1 MKILIL
7 FLICLNA
14 LFALDSNA
22 LFALDSNALKTEIKK
37 AYLKEYKDLKL
48 EIETINLE
56 IPEHFSNAPILS
68 YELNASNKL
77 KKDGVVFLRLE
88 NEPNLRLPVRYS
100 VIGSMQAFKSIGAI
114 KKDENIT
121 ANNTKKERV
130 FFGTLSNPLLEGAIG
145 KVSAKNFI
153 PPNTLLSADKTQ
165 ALIIVRKNDI
175 ITGVYEEGQI
185 SIEISLKALEN
196 GALNQ
201 IIQAKNLESNKI
213 LKAKVLSGSKAQI
226 L

>member
-7 FLICLNA
+7 FLFCL
-14 LFALDSNA
+14 NA

-56 IPEHFSNAPILS
+56 IPERFSNAPILS

-130 FFGTLSNPLLEGAIG
+130 LFGALSNPLLEGAIN

-153 PPNTLLSADKTQ
+153 PPNTLLSTDKTQ

-175 ITGVYEEGQI
+175 ITGVYEDGKI
-185 SIEISLKALEN
+185 SIEISLKVLEN

-213 LKAKVLSGSKAQI
+213 LKAKVLSSSKAQI

>member
-7 FLICLNA
+7 FFMVLGTLLAMDTNT
-14 LFALDSNA
+14 
-22 LFALDSNALKTEIKK
+22 LKTEIKEV
-37 AYLKEYKDLKL
+37 YLKEYKDLKL
-48 EIETINLE
+48 EIETIKLE
-56 IPEHFSNAPILS
+56 IPERFSHASILS

-100 VIGSMQAFKSIGAI
+100 VIGSMQAFKSTSAI

-130 FFGTLSNPLLEGAIG
+130 LFGALSNPLLEGAID
-145 KVSAKNFI
+145 KVSAKHFI
-153 PPNTLLSADKTQ
+153 PPNTLLSMDKTQ

-201 IIQAKNLESNKI
+201 VIQAKNLESNKI
-213 LKAKVLSGSKAQI
+213 LKAKVLSSSKAQI

>member
-7 FLICLNA
+7 FLIGLNA
-14 LFALDSNA
+14 LFALDLNV
-22 LFALDSNALKTEIKK
+22 LKTEIKET
-37 AYLKEYKDLKL
+37 YLKEYKDLKL

-56 IPEHFSNAPILS
+56 IPERFSHASILS
-68 YELNASNKL
+68 YELSASNKL

-100 VIGSMQAFKSIGAI
+100 VIGSMQVFKSIEAI

-130 FFGTLSNPLLEGAIG
+130 LFGALSNPLLEGTID
-145 KVSAKNFI
+145 KVSAKHFI
-153 PPNTLLSADKTQ
+153 PPDTLLSTDKTQ

-196 GALNQ
+196 GTLNQ

-213 LKAKVLSGSKAQI
+213 LKAKVLSSSKAQI

>member
-22 LFALDSNALKTEIKK
+22 LKAEIKK

-56 IPEHFSNAPILS
+56 IPERFSNAPILS

-100 VIGSMQAFKSIGAI
+100 VIGSMQVFKSIGAI

-121 ANNTKKERV
+121 ANNTQKERV
-130 FFGTLSNPLLEGAIG
+130 LFGALSNPLLEGAIG

-175 ITGVYEEGQI
+175 ITGVYKEGQI

-213 LKAKVLSGSKAQI
+213 LKAKVLSNSKAQI

>member
-1 MKILIL
+1 MKILTL
-7 FLICLNA
+7 FFMVLRTLLAMDTNM
-14 LFALDSNA
+14 
-22 LFALDSNALKTEIKK
+22 LKAEIKET
-37 AYLKEYKDLKL
+37 YLKEYKDLKL

-56 IPEHFSNAPILS
+56 IPERFSNASILS

-77 KKDGVVFLRLE
+77 KKDGVVFLKLE

-100 VIGSMQAFKSIGAI
+100 VIGSMQAFKSIEAI

-130 FFGTLSNPLLEGAIG
+130 LFGALSNPLLEGAID

-196 GALNQ
+196 GSLHQ

-213 LKAKVLSGSKAQI
+213 LKAKVLSSSKAQI

>member
-7 FLICLNA
+7 FLFCL
-14 LFALDSNA
+14 NA

-56 IPEHFSNAPILS
+56 IPKRFSNAPILS

-100 VIGSMQAFKSIGAI
+100 VIGSMQAFRSIGAI

-121 ANNTKKERV
+121 ANNTQKERV
-130 FFGTLSNPLLEGAIG
+130 LFGTLSNPLLEGAIG

-201 IIQAKNLESNKI
+201 IIQVKNLESNKI
-213 LKAKVLSGSKAQI
+213 LKAKVLSSSKAQI

>member
-1 MKILIL
+1 MKILTL
-7 FLICLNA
+7 FFMVLRTLLAMDTNM
-14 LFALDSNA
+14 
-22 LFALDSNALKTEIKK
+22 LKTEIKE

-56 IPEHFSNAPILS
+56 IPERFSHASILS

-100 VIGSMQAFKSIGAI
+100 VIGSMQAFKSISAI

-130 FFGTLSNPLLEGAIG
+130 LFGALSNPLLEGAIDR
-145 KVSAKNFI
+145 VSAKHFI
-153 PPNTLLSADKTQ
+153 PPDTLLSMDKTQ

-196 GALNQ
+196 GTLNQ

-213 LKAKVLSGSKAQI
+213 LKAKVLSSSKAQI

>member
-7 FLICLNA
+7 FFMVLRTLLAMDTNM
-14 LFALDSNA
+14 
-22 LFALDSNALKTEIKK
+22 LKTEIKE

-48 EIETINLE
+48 EIETIHLE
-56 IPEHFSNAPILS
+56 IPERFSNASILS

-121 ANNTKKERV
+121 ANNTQKERV
-130 FFGTLSNPLLEGAIG
+130 LFGALSNPLLEGAID

-196 GALNQ
+196 GTLNQ

>member
-1 MKILIL
+1 MKILTL
-7 FLICLNA
+7 FLIGLNA
-14 LFALDSNA
+14 LFALDLNT
-22 LFALDSNALKTEIKK
+22 LKTEIKE
-37 AYLKEYKDLKL
+37 AYLKEYKDLRL
-48 EIETINLE
+48 EIETIKLE
-56 IPEHFSNAPILS
+56 IPERFSNALILS

-100 VIGSMQAFKSIGAI
+100 VVGSMQAFRSIGAI

-130 FFGTLSNPLLEGAIG
+130 FFGALSNPLLEGAID

-196 GALNQ
+196 GTLNQ
-201 IIQAKNLESNKI
+201 IIQAKNVESNKI
-213 LKAKVLSGSKAQI
+213 LKAKVLSSSKAQI

>member
-7 FLICLNA
+7 FFMVLRMLLA
-14 LFALDSNA
+14 MDTSM
-22 LFALDSNALKTEIKK
+22 LKAEIKE
-37 AYLKEYKDLKL
+37 AYLKEYQDLKL

-56 IPEHFSNAPILS
+56 IPERFSNASILS
-68 YELNASNKL
+68 YELSTSNKL

-100 VIGSMQAFKSIGAI
+100 VIGSMQAFKSISAI

-121 ANNTKKERV
+121 ANNTQKERIP
-130 FFGTLSNPLLEGAIG
+130 FGTLSNPLLEGAID
-145 KVSAKNFI
+145 KVSAKHFI
-153 PPNTLLSADKTQ
+153 PPNTLLSTDKTQ

-213 LKAKVLSGSKAQI
+213 LKAKVLSSSKAQI

>member
-7 FLICLNA
+7 FLIC
-14 LFALDSNA
+14 SNA

-56 IPEHFSNAPILS
+56 IPERFSNAPISS

-100 VIGSMQAFKSIGAI
+100 VIGSMQAFRSTGAI

-121 ANNTKKERV
+121 ANNIQKERV
-130 FFGTLSNPLLEGAIG
+130 LFGTLSNPLLEGAIN
-145 KVSAKNFI
+145 KVSAKHFI
-153 PPNTLLSADKTQ
+153 PPNTLLSMDKTQ

-213 LKAKVLSGSKAQI
+213 LKAKVLSSSKAQI

>member
-1 MKILIL
+1 MKIVTL
-7 FLICLNA
+7 FFMVLRTLLAMDTNM
-14 LFALDSNA
+14 
-22 LFALDSNALKTEIKK
+22 LKTEIKET
-37 AYLKEYKDLKL
+37 YLKEYKDLKL

-56 IPEHFSNAPILS
+56 IPERFSHASILS

-77 KKDGVVFLRLE
+77 KKDGVVFLKLE

-100 VIGSMQAFKSIGAI
+100 VIGSMQVFKSANAI

-130 FFGTLSNPLLEGAIG
+130 LFGALSNPLLEGAIDR
-145 KVSAKNFI
+145 VSAKHFI
-153 PPNTLLSADKTQ
+153 PPDTLLSTDKTQ

-196 GALNQ
+196 GVLNQ

-213 LKAKVLSGSKAQI
+213 LKAKVLSSSKAQI

>member
-1 MKILIL
+1 MVLRTL
-7 FLICLNA
+7 LA
-14 LFALDSNA
+14 MDT
-22 LFALDSNALKTEIKK
+22 NALKTGIKEI
-37 AYLKEYKDLKL
+37 YLKEYKDLKL

-56 IPEHFSNAPILS
+56 IPERFSHASILS

-77 KKDGVVFLRLE
+77 KKDGVVFLKLE

-100 VIGSMQAFKSIGAI
+100 VIGSMQAFKSVSAI

-130 FFGTLSNPLLEGAIG
+130 LFGTLSNPLLEGAIDR
-145 KVSAKNFI
+145 VSAKHFI
-153 PPNTLLSADKTQ
+153 PPDTLLSMDKTQ

-213 LKAKVLSGSKAQI
+213 LKAKVLSSSKAQI

>member
-7 FLICLNA
+7 FFMVLRTLLAMDTNT
-14 LFALDSNA
+14 
-22 LFALDSNALKTEIKK
+22 LKTEIK
-37 AYLKEYKDLKL
+37 AIYLKEYQDLKL

-56 IPEHFSNAPILS
+56 IPERFSNAPILS
-68 YELNASNKL
+68 YELSASNKL

-100 VIGSMQAFKSIGAI
+100 VIGSMQAFKSISAI

-121 ANNTKKERV
+121 ASNTKKERV
-130 FFGTLSNPLLEGAIG
+130 LFGALSNPLLEGAIDR
-145 KVSAKNFI
+145 VSAKNFI
-153 PPNTLLSADKTQ
+153 PPDTLLSMDKTQ

-196 GALNQ
+196 GTLNQ

-213 LKAKVLSGSKAQI
+213 LKAKVLSSSKAQI

>member
-14 LFALDSNA
+14 LFT
-22 LFALDSNALKTEIKK
+22 LDSNALKTEIKK

-56 IPEHFSNAPILS
+56 IPERFSNALILS

-100 VIGSMQAFKSIGAI
+100 VIGSMQVFRSIGAI

-121 ANNTKKERV
+121 ANNTQKERV
-130 FFGTLSNPLLEGAIG
+130 LFGALSNPLLEGAIG

-213 LKAKVLSGSKAQI
+213 LKAKVLSSSKVQI

>member
-7 FLICLNA
+7 FLMCLNV
-14 LFALDSNA
+14 
-22 LFALDSNALKTEIKK
+22 LFALDSNALKTAIKE

-56 IPEHFSNAPILS
+56 IPERFSNAPILS
-68 YELNASNKL
+68 YELNAFNKL

-100 VIGSMQAFKSIGAI
+100 VTGSMQAFKSVGAI

-121 ANNTKKERV
+121 TNNTKKERV
-130 FFGTLSNPLLEGAIG
+130 LFGALSNPLLEGAID

-196 GALNQ
+196 GVLNQ
-201 IIQAKNLESNKI
+201 IIQAKNLESDKI
-213 LKAKVLSGSKAQI
+213 LKAKVLSSSKAQI

>member
-1 MKILIL
+1 MKILTL
-7 FLICLNA
+7 FFMVLRTLLAMDTNM
-14 LFALDSNA
+14 
-22 LFALDSNALKTEIKK
+22 LKAEIK
-37 AYLKEYKDLKL
+37 AIYLKEYQDLKL

-56 IPEHFSNAPILS
+56 IPERFSHAPILS
-68 YELNASNKL
+68 YELSASNKL

-100 VIGSMQAFKSIGAI
+100 VIGSMQAFKSASAI

-130 FFGTLSNPLLEGAIG
+130 LFGALSNPLLEGAID
-145 KVSAKNFI
+145 KVSAKHFI
-153 PPNTLLSADKTQ
+153 PPDTLLSADKTQ

-196 GALNQ
+196 GALHQ

-213 LKAKVLSGSKAQI
+213 LKAKVLSSSKAQI

>member
-1 MKILIL
+1 MVLRTL
-7 FLICLNA
+7 LAMDTNM
-14 LFALDSNA
+14 
-22 LFALDSNALKTEIKK
+22 LKAEIK
-37 AYLKEYKDLKL
+37 AIYLKEYQDLKL

-56 IPEHFSNAPILS
+56 IPERFSHAPILS
-68 YELNASNKL
+68 YELSASNKL
-77 KKDGVVFLRLE
+77 KKDGVVFLKLE

-100 VIGSMQAFKSIGAI
+100 VIGSMQAFKSISTI

-121 ANNTKKERV
+121 ANNTQKERIL
-130 FFGTLSNPLLEGAIG
+130 FGALSNPLLEGAIDR
-145 KVSAKNFI
+145 VSAKHFI

-213 LKAKVLSGSKAQI
+213 LKAKVLSSSKAQI

>member
-1 MKILIL
+1 MKILTL
-7 FLICLNA
+7 FFMVLRTLLAMDTNM
-14 LFALDSNA
+14 
-22 LFALDSNALKTEIKK
+22 LKTEIKET
-37 AYLKEYKDLKL
+37 YLKEYKDLKL
-48 EIETINLE
+48 EIETIDLE
-56 IPEHFSNAPILS
+56 IPERFSNTPILS

-77 KKDGVVFLRLE
+77 KKDGVVFLKLE

-100 VIGSMQAFKSIGAI
+100 VIGSMQAFKSIEAI

-121 ANNTKKERV
+121 ANNTQKERV
-130 FFGTLSNPLLEGAIG
+130 LFGALSNPLLEGAID

-196 GALNQ
+196 GTLNQ

-213 LKAKVLSGSKAQI
+213 LKAKVLSSSKAQI

>member
-7 FLICLNA
+7 FLFCL
-14 LFALDSNA
+14 NA
-22 LFALDSNALKTEIKK
+22 LFALDSNALKTEIKE

-56 IPEHFSNAPILS
+56 IPGRFSNAPILS
-68 YELNASNKL
+68 YELNASSKL

-130 FFGTLSNPLLEGAIG
+130 LFGALSNPLLEGAIG
-145 KVSAKNFI
+145 KVSTKNFI
-153 PPNTLLSADKTQ
+153 PPNTLLSTDKTQ

-213 LKAKVLSGSKAQI
+213 LKAKVLSSSKAQI

>member
-1 MKILIL
+1 MKILTL
-7 FLICLNA
+7 FFMVLRTLLAMDTNT
-14 LFALDSNA
+14 
-22 LFALDSNALKTEIKK
+22 LKTEIKEI
-37 AYLKEYKDLKL
+37 YLKEYKDLKL

-56 IPEHFSNAPILS
+56 IPERFSHASILS
-68 YELNASNKL
+68 YELSASNKL

-100 VIGSMQAFKSIGAI
+100 VIGSMQAFKSASAI

-121 ANNTKKERV
+121 ASNTKKERV
-130 FFGTLSNPLLEGAIG
+130 LFGTLSNPLLEGAIDR
-145 KVSAKNFI
+145 VSAKHFI
-153 PPNTLLSADKTQ
+153 PPDTLLSMDKTQ

-213 LKAKVLSGSKAQI
+213 LKAKVLSSSKAQI

>member
-7 FLICLNA
+7 FFMVLRTLLAMDTNM
-14 LFALDSNA
+14 
-22 LFALDSNALKTEIKK
+22 LKAEIKET
-37 AYLKEYKDLKL
+37 YLKEYKDLKL

-56 IPEHFSNAPILS
+56 IPERFSHASILS

-130 FFGTLSNPLLEGAIG
+130 LFGTLSNPLLEGAIN
-145 KVSAKNFI
+145 KVSAKHFI
-153 PPNTLLSADKTQ
+153 PPNTLLSMDKTQ

>member
-1 MKILIL
+1 MKILTL
-7 FLICLNA
+7 FFMVLRTLLAMDTNM
-14 LFALDSNA
+14 
-22 LFALDSNALKTEIKK
+22 LKTEIK
-37 AYLKEYKDLKL
+37 AIYLKEYKDLKL

-56 IPEHFSNAPILS
+56 IPERFSHASILS

-100 VIGSMQAFKSIGAI
+100 VIGSMQAFKSISAI

-130 FFGTLSNPLLEGAIG
+130 LFGALSNPLLEGAID
-145 KVSAKNFI
+145 KVSAKHFI
-153 PPNTLLSADKTQ
+153 PPDTLLSMDKTQ

-213 LKAKVLSGSKAQI
+213 LKAKVLSSSKAQI

>member
-1 MKILIL
+1 MKILTL
-7 FLICLNA
+7 FLIGLNA
-14 LFALDSNA
+14 LFALD
-22 LFALDSNALKTEIKK
+22 LNALKTEIKEI
-37 AYLKEYKDLKL
+37 YLKEYKDLKL

-56 IPEHFSNAPILS
+56 IPERFSHASILS
-68 YELNASNKL
+68 YELNASHKL

-130 FFGTLSNPLLEGAIG
+130 LFGALSNPLLEGAIDR
-145 KVSAKNFI
+145 VSAKNFI
-153 PPNTLLSADKTQ
+153 PPDTLLSMDKTQ

-213 LKAKVLSGSKAQI
+213 LKAKILSGSKAQI

>member
-7 FLICLNA
+7 FLFCL
-14 LFALDSNA
+14 NA
-22 LFALDSNALKTEIKK
+22 LFALDSNALKTEIKE

-56 IPEHFSNAPILS
+56 IPERFSNALILS
-68 YELNASNKL
+68 YELNTSNKL

-100 VIGSMQAFKSIGAI
+100 VVGSMQTFKSIGAI

-130 FFGTLSNPLLEGAIG
+130 LFGTLSNPLLEGAIG

-213 LKAKVLSGSKAQI
+213 LKAKVLSSSKAQI

>member
-7 FLICLNA
+7 FLFC
-14 LFALDSNA
+14 SNA

-48 EIETINLE
+48 EIETIKLE
-56 IPEHFSNAPILS
+56 IPERFSNAPILS

-100 VIGSMQAFKSIGAI
+100 VVGSMQAFKSIGAI

-130 FFGTLSNPLLEGAIG
+130 LFGALSNPLLEDAIG

-153 PPNTLLSADKTQ
+153 PPNTLLSTDKTQ

-196 GALNQ
+196 GTLNQ

-213 LKAKVLSGSKAQI
+213 LKAKVLSSSKAQI

>member
-7 FLICLNA
+7 FFMVLRTLLAMDTNM
-14 LFALDSNA
+14 
-22 LFALDSNALKTEIKK
+22 LKAEIKEI
-37 AYLKEYKDLKL
+37 YLKEYQDLKL

-56 IPEHFSNAPILS
+56 IPERFSNTPILS

-100 VIGSMQAFKSIGAI
+100 VIGSMQAFKSISAI

-130 FFGTLSNPLLEGAIG
+130 LFGTLSNPLLESTIDR
-145 KVSAKNFI
+145 VSAKNFI
-153 PPNTLLSADKTQ
+153 PPNTLLSMDKTQ

-196 GALNQ
+196 GTLNQ

-213 LKAKVLSGSKAQI
+213 LKAKVLSSSKAQI

>member
-1 MKILIL
+1 MKILTL
-7 FLICLNA
+7 FFMVLRTLLAMDTNM
-14 LFALDSNA
+14 
-22 LFALDSNALKTEIKK
+22 LKAEIKEI
-37 AYLKEYKDLKL
+37 YLKEYKDLKL

-56 IPEHFSNAPILS
+56 IPERFSHASILS

-77 KKDGVVFLRLE
+77 KKDGVVFLKLE

-100 VIGSMQAFKSIGAI
+100 VIGSMQAFKSISAI

-121 ANNTKKERV
+121 SNNTQKERIL
-130 FFGTLSNPLLEGAIG
+130 FGALSNPLLEGAIDR
-145 KVSAKNFI
+145 VSAKNFI

-213 LKAKVLSGSKAQI
+213 LKAKVLSSSKAQI

>member
-1 MKILIL
+1 MKIFIL
-7 FLICLNA
+7 FFMVLNA
-14 LFALDSNA
+14 LLAMDINT
-22 LFALDSNALKTEIKK
+22 LKTEIK
-37 AYLKEYKDLKL
+37 AIYLKEYKDLKL

-56 IPEHFSNAPILS
+56 IPERFSHSLIIS
-68 YELNASNKL
+68 YELNPTNKL
-77 KKDGVVFLRLE
+77 KKDGVVFLKLE

-100 VIGSMQAFKSIGAI
+100 VIASMQAFKSISAI

-121 ANNTKKERV
+121 ANNTKKERIA
-130 FFGTLSNPLLEGAIG
+130 FGALSNPLLEGAID

-153 PPNTLLSADKTQ
+153 PPDTLLNADKTQ
-165 ALIIVRKNDI
+165 DLIIVRKNDI

-196 GALNQ
+196 GSLNQ
-201 IIQAKNLESNKI
+201 IIQAKNVESNKI
-213 LKAKVLSGSKAQI
+213 LKAKVLSSSKVQI

>member
-1 MKILIL
+1 MKILTL
-7 FLICLNA
+7 FFMVLRTLLAMDTNT
-14 LFALDSNA
+14 
-22 LFALDSNALKTEIKK
+22 LKAEIKE

-56 IPEHFSNAPILS
+56 IPERFSHVPILS
-68 YELNASNKL
+68 YELSASNKL

-130 FFGTLSNPLLEGAIG
+130 LFGALSNPLLEGAID

-213 LKAKVLSGSKAQI
+213 LKAKVLSSSKAQI

>member
-7 FLICLNA
+7 FLMCL
-14 LFALDSNA
+14 NA

-56 IPEHFSNAPILS
+56 IPGRFSNAPILS

-121 ANNTKKERV
+121 ANNTQKERV
-130 FFGTLSNPLLEGAIG
+130 LFGTLSNPLLEGAIN

-165 ALIIVRKNDI
+165 ALIIVHKNDI
-175 ITGVYEEGQI
+175 ITGVYKEGQI

-213 LKAKVLSGSKAQI
+213 LKAKVLSSSKAQI

>member
-7 FLICLNA
+7 FLMCL
-14 LFALDSNA
+14 NA
-22 LFALDSNALKTEIKK
+22 LFALDSNALKTEIKE

-56 IPEHFSNAPILS
+56 IPERFSNAPILS

-100 VIGSMQAFKSIGAI
+100 VVGSMQALKSTGAI

-130 FFGTLSNPLLEGAIG
+130 LFGALSNPLLEGAIG

-153 PPNTLLSADKTQ
+153 PPNTLLSVDKTQ

-185 SIEISLKALEN
+185 SIEISLKVLEN

-213 LKAKVLSGSKAQI
+213 LKAKVLSSSKAQI

>member
-1 MKILIL
+1 MKIVIL
-7 FLICLNA
+7 FFMVLRTLLAMDTNT
-14 LFALDSNA
+14 
-22 LFALDSNALKTEIKK
+22 LKTEIK
-37 AYLKEYKDLKL
+37 AIYLKEYKDLKL

-56 IPEHFSNAPILS
+56 IPERFSNASILS
-68 YELNASNKL
+68 YELSASHKL

-130 FFGTLSNPLLEGAIG
+130 LFGVLSNPLLEGAIDR
-145 KVSAKNFI
+145 VSAKHFI
-153 PPNTLLSADKTQ
+153 PPDTLLSADKTQ

-175 ITGVYEEGQI
+175 ITGVYEEGKI

-213 LKAKVLSGSKAQI
+213 LKAKVLSSSKAQI

>member
-1 MKILIL
+1 MKILTL
-7 FLICLNA
+7 FLISLNA
-14 LFALDSNA
+14 LFTLD
-22 LFALDSNALKTEIKK
+22 LNALKTGIKE

-56 IPEHFSNAPILS
+56 IPERFSNASILS

-100 VIGSMQAFKSIGAI
+100 VIGSMQAFKSISTI

-130 FFGTLSNPLLEGAIG
+130 LFGALSNPLLEGAIN

-153 PPNTLLSADKTQ
+153 PPNTLLSVDKTQ

>member
-1 MKILIL
+1 MKILTL
-7 FLICLNA
+7 FLIGLNA
-14 LFALDSNA
+14 LFALDSNM
-22 LFALDSNALKTEIKK
+22 LKTEIKE

-56 IPEHFSNAPILS
+56 IPERFSHASILS
-68 YELNASNKL
+68 YELSASNKL

-100 VIGSMQAFKSIGAI
+100 VIGSMQAFKSASAI

-130 FFGTLSNPLLEGAIG
+130 LFGTLSNPLLEGAID
-145 KVSAKNFI
+145 KVSVKHFI
-153 PPNTLLSADKTQ
+153 PPDTLLSMDKTQ

-196 GALNQ
+196 GALHQ

-213 LKAKVLSGSKAQI
+213 LKAKVLSSSKAQI

>member
-1 MKILIL
+1 MVLRTL
-7 FLICLNA
+7 LAMDTNM
-14 LFALDSNA
+14 
-22 LFALDSNALKTEIKK
+22 LKTEIKET
-37 AYLKEYKDLKL
+37 YLKEYKDLKL

-56 IPEHFSNAPILS
+56 IPERFSHAPILS

-130 FFGTLSNPLLEGAIG
+130 LFGALSNPLLEGAID
-145 KVSAKNFI
+145 KVSAKHFI
-153 PPNTLLSADKTQ
+153 PPDTLLSMDKTQ

>member
-7 FLICLNA
+7 FFMVLRTLLAMDTNT
-14 LFALDSNA
+14 
-22 LFALDSNALKTEIKK
+22 LKTEIKE

-48 EIETINLE
+48 EIETIHLE
-56 IPEHFSNAPILS
+56 IPERFSNASILS

-100 VIGSMQAFKSIGAI
+100 VIGSMQAFKSISAI

-130 FFGTLSNPLLEGAIG
+130 SFGVLSNPLLEGAIDR
-145 KVSAKNFI
+145 VSAKNFI
-153 PPNTLLSADKTQ
+153 PPDTLLSMDKTQ

-213 LKAKVLSGSKAQI
+213 LKAKVLSSSKAQI

>member
-7 FLICLNA
+7 FFMVLRTLLAMDTNT
-14 LFALDSNA
+14 
-22 LFALDSNALKTEIKK
+22 LKTEIK
-37 AYLKEYKDLKL
+37 AIYLKEYKDLKL

-56 IPEHFSNAPILS
+56 IPERFSHASILS
-68 YELNASNKL
+68 YELNASHKL

-100 VIGSMQAFKSIGAI
+100 VIGSMQAFKSIEAI

-130 FFGTLSNPLLEGAIG
+130 LFGALSNPLLEGAID

-153 PPNTLLSADKTQ
+153 PPNTLLSTDKTQ

-213 LKAKVLSGSKAQI
+213 LKAKVLSSSKAQI

>member
-1 MKILIL
+1 MVLRTL
-7 FLICLNA
+7 LAMDTNM
-14 LFALDSNA
+14 
-22 LFALDSNALKTEIKK
+22 LKTAIKE

-56 IPEHFSNAPILS
+56 IPERFSHASILS

-130 FFGTLSNPLLEGAIG
+130 LFGALSNPLLEGAIDR
-145 KVSAKNFI
+145 VSAKNFI
-153 PPNTLLSADKTQ
+153 PPNTLLSMDKTQ

-213 LKAKVLSGSKAQI
+213 LKAKVLSSSKAQI

>member
-7 FLICLNA
+7 FFMVLRTLLAMDTNM
-14 LFALDSNA
+14 
-22 LFALDSNALKTEIKK
+22 LKTEIKE

-48 EIETINLE
+48 EIETIHLE
-56 IPEHFSNAPILS
+56 IPERFSNTSILS

-100 VIGSMQAFKSIGAI
+100 VIGSMQAFKSISAI

-121 ANNTKKERV
+121 ANNTQKECIP
-130 FFGTLSNPLLEGAIG
+130 FGALSNPLLEGAIG

-213 LKAKVLSGSKAQI
+213 LKAKVLSSSKAQI